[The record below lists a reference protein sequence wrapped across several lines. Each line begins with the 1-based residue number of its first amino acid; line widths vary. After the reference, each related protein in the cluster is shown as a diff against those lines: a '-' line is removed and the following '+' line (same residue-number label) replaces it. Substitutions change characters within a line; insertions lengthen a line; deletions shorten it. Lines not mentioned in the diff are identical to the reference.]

1 MRATILFLLALSAA
15 APALA
20 EVPVPGATDD
30 VYAFDDHTDAWRA
43 HLATERATAIA
54 RLTEYAEARNFPVN
68 TTDFGA
74 LSQLRDSSGTPC
86 AMAYLVE
93 QSGHT
98 ALIDQLSVT
107 ANGIKFG
114 TLTEGA
120 LYDWT
125 LTSGL
130 TLDETAMVQEPGFFA
145 GDELGQYQEPVMQSE
160 EDRLY
165 SHFSVTTQMLQAR
178 TEMSLDH
185 AVAALGDLVRTAPP
199 VANYSDEWR
208 TYFGAQRTQHIDNL
222 REYTAAGVFPQND
235 FQLGLTSMLRDATGR
250 PCAMAYVIETSG
262 HTDLID
268 TLVASNNTV
277 RFDGLTGGELYDW
290 TLTSGLLLEEAAMV
304 QVPDMGWDMGM
315 DPDFQEQLQLVE
327 VARIQ
332 AHLTATALALEAAN
346 SSVIDTAIERL
357 GDRVNTPPPAD
368 VTLASL

>member
-1 MRATILFLLALSAA
+1 MRATLVCLLAFSAA

-20 EVPVPGATDD
+20 NAPMDDASLGIVATED
-30 VYAFDDHTDAWRA
+30 YSAQWREL
-43 HLATERATAIA
+43 LAAERATSIE
-54 RLTEYAEARNFPVN
+54 RLTAYAEARNFPVN
-68 TTDFGA
+68 TTDLGA
-74 LSQLRDSSGTPC
+74 LSQLRDANGTPC

-98 ALIDQLSVT
+98 AIIDELSVT
-107 ANGIKFG
+107 ANGTKFG

-145 GDELGQYQEPVMQSE
+145 GDELGMQYEPIVQLE

-178 TEMSLDH
+178 TEMSLDL
-185 AVAALGDLVRTAPP
+185 AVEALGDAVFSAPP
-199 VANYSDEWR
+199 MADYTDEWR
-208 TYFGAQRTQHIDNL
+208 TYFTTQRAAHIDNL
-222 REYTAAGVFPQND
+222 REYSNAGVFPQND
-235 FQLGLTSMLRDATGR
+235 FQRGLASMLRDASGR

-262 HTDLID
+262 HSDLID

-277 RFDGLTGGELYDW
+277 RFDGLTDGALYDW

-315 DPDFQEQLQLVE
+315 DPAFQEQLQLVE

-332 AHLTATALALEAAN
+332 AHLTATALALEAAD
-346 SSVIDTAIERL
+346 STVIATAIERL
-357 GDRVNTPPPAD
+357 DDRVNTLPPAD